1 VVFVLVEL
9 QITCSILILI
19 VVAIALADG
28 NSCSLKIQRPIN
40 GLLFTGYY
48 LSVAR
53 VTSVIRV
60 VMVSVLS
67 GYAG

>member
-1 VVFVLVEL
+1 MHGLYR
-9 QITCSILILI
+9 
-19 VVAIALADG
+19 
-28 NSCSLKIQRPIN
+28 KIGYRPIN